1 MQSRLAPSPSH
12 IHTKLI
18 SLRRQ
23 SFAPASCAAPAGAGG
38 DGAAGDGGSRARMN
52 AASAFFQSF
61 GLLARPPDP
70 EVAIAQMMEMGK
82 LFLCFHCIIV

>member
-1 MQSRLAPSPSH
+1 
-12 IHTKLI
+12 
-18 SLRRQ
+18 
-23 SFAPASCAAPAGAGG
+23 
-38 DGAAGDGGSRARMN
+38 MN